1 VRPRT
6 LRGVLAVLDLRAD
19 LIDDPDWEPVQAI
32 EGVPRDRGTGRRG
45 MSATTVASSEPD
57 EALITAE
64 TEFREL
70 LAGYDRVTDWT
81 IVESIALVRRLK
93 EVKALIMGT
102 PPKTL
107 AGAAVKLRVL
117 LEMLQ
122 RDWDD
127 HLSKDAHGRYDAPA
141 LRQVITLIERE
152 TQS

>member
-1 VRPRT
+1 MSDDKITGISPD
-6 LRGVLAVLDLRAD
+6 AA
-19 LIDDPDWEPVQAI
+19 LID
-32 EGVPRDRGTGRRG
+32 
-45 MSATTVASSEPD
+45 
-57 EALITAE
+57 AE

-81 IVESIALVRRLK
+81 IVESIALVRRLN

-127 HLSKDAHGRYDAPA
+127 HLSKDAHGRYDAPT

-152 TQS
+152 AQS

>member
-1 VRPRT
+1 
-6 LRGVLAVLDLRAD
+6 
-19 LIDDPDWEPVQAI
+19 
-32 EGVPRDRGTGRRG
+32 

-81 IVESIALVRRLK
+81 IVESIALVRRLN

-107 AGAAVKLRVL
+107 AGGAVKLRVL

-152 TQS
+152 ARS

>member
-1 VRPRT
+1 
-6 LRGVLAVLDLRAD
+6 
-19 LIDDPDWEPVQAI
+19 
-32 EGVPRDRGTGRRG
+32 
-45 MSATTVASSEPD
+45 MSKTTVASPQRD

-81 IVESIALVRRLK
+81 IVESIALVRRLN
-93 EVKALIMGT
+93 EVKAIMRT

-127 HLSKDAHGRYDAPA
+127 HLSKDAHGRYDAPT
-141 LRQVITLIERE
+141 LRQVITLIEQEAR
-152 TQS
+152 S